1 MSVFVK
7 TEFEKLSVM
16 YEGDKNRDATS
27 KIRGFLFQDYVAI
40 MSLLKNQ
47 VKYVCLEYLEDVDV
61 FFEDGTFELIQVK
74 YYPKTSPNMKEIST
88 DLYYQYLRLQML
100 HSTLKAV
107 PRLYIH
113 TNSKVEKL
121 KLDKMKTNI
130 ELGNGLSK
138 SVTYPNDVD
147 SATWLK
153 TNVYLTNKKK
163 EQKKKLFETMASEA
177 SLKEFVANF
186 DVILQQDIKQYKKKL
201 MEALT
206 KAYPSFDKDRD
217 EEHWQLILLGL
228 AILYLQQRYVLDD
241 SDFAQL
247 RVDKKSFD
255 QYMKNSTKTKTEQS
269 IANYLVGVIC
279 EEYGEIINNNDL
291 SGLQT
296 HMLNLIYQN
305 TIRWINEIGKTVDGQ
320 YRLLNTFSTDDV
332 SKVSDYRK
340 ATVDD
345 RLICMAECKS
355 AFQVFLDYLWKI
367 ILNICQEKVNDE
379 TEISGHLEWFD
390 PVNYMVLSV
399 TDYVCLNFPEDKCI
413 DRSVI
418 LPPVGGKFNSVKRKI
433 VERMVKI
440 TPKPEKWFFENS
452 KLTKGKNYYNYS
464 TANVNEN
471 PTVADLGE
479 DIFYI
484 ECMDC
489 IGIDE
494 AEWSIKE
501 ACGDCIFSEKCVKE
515 GRSYD
520 FTGRI

>member
-1 MSVFVK
+1 MSVFTK
-7 TEFEKLSVM
+7 TEFDKLSVM

-61 FFEDGTFELIQVK
+61 FFEDGTFEFIQVK
-74 YYPKTSPNMKEIST
+74 YYPKTSPKMKEIST

-100 HSTLKAV
+100 QSTLIAV

-121 KLDKMKTNI
+121 SLDKMKTNI
-130 ELGNGLSK
+130 GLGNALSK
-138 SVTYPNDVD
+138 SATYPNAMD
-147 SATWLK
+147 SAIWLK
-153 TNVYLTNKKK
+153 TNVYSTNKKE
-163 EQKKKLFETMASEA
+163 EQKKNLFETMASEA
-177 SLKEFVANF
+177 SLKEFVAKF
-186 DVILQQDIKQYKKKL
+186 DVIPQQDINQYKKKL
-201 MEALT
+201 MEVLA
-206 KAYPSFDKDRD
+206 KAYPNFDKDSD

-228 AILYLQQRYVLDD
+228 AISYMQRRYALDD
-241 SDFAQL
+241 PDFAQL

-255 QYMKNSTKTKTEQS
+255 QYMTNSTETKTEQT
-269 IANYLVGVIC
+269 IANYLVGVVC
-279 EEYGEIINNNDL
+279 EEYGEIINYNNL
-291 SGLQT
+291 SVLQT

-305 TIRWINEIGKTVDGQ
+305 TIRWINESGRTVNGQ
-320 YRLLNTFSTDDV
+320 HRLLNTISTDDV
-332 SKVSDYRK
+332 SKVSGYRK
-340 ATVDD
+340 ATVED
-345 RLICMAECKS
+345 RLIYMAECKS

-367 ILNICQEKVNDE
+367 ILNICQEKINVE
-379 TEISGHLEWFD
+379 TEISGHLIWFD
-390 PVNYMVLSV
+390 PVYYMDFSV
-399 TDYVCLNFPEDKCI
+399 TDYVCLNFPEDKYI

-418 LPPVGGKFNSVKRKI
+418 LPPVGGKFDSVKRKI
-433 VERMVKI
+433 VERMVK
-440 TPKPEKWFFENS
+440 TSLKPGKWFFENN

-479 DIFYI
+479 DSFYI

-494 AEWSIKE
+494 TEWSIKE
-501 ACGDCIFSEKCVKE
+501 TCDDCIFSEKCVKE
-515 GRSYD
+515 GV
-520 FTGRI
+520 

>member
-1 MSVFVK
+1 MSVFTK

-16 YEGDKNRDATS
+16 YEGDKARDATS

-47 VKYVCLEYLEDVDV
+47 VKYVCSEYLEDVDV

-100 HSTLKAV
+100 HSTLSAV

-113 TNSKVEKL
+113 TNCNVEKL
-121 KLDKMKTNI
+121 TLDKMKTNI
-130 ELGNGLSK
+130 GLGTALPK
-138 SVTYPNDVD
+138 SVTYPVD
-147 SATWLK
+147 SASWLK
-153 TNVYLTNKKK
+153 MNVYSTNKKE
-163 EQKKKLFETMASEA
+163 EQKKNLFETMASEA
-177 SLKEFVANF
+177 SLKEFVAKF
-186 DVILQQDIKQYKKKL
+186 DVISQQNINQYKKKL
-201 MEALT
+201 MGALT
-206 KAYPSFDKDRD
+206 KAYPRFDKDRD
-217 EEHWQLILLGL
+217 EQCWQLILLGL
-228 AILYLQQRYVLDD
+228 AISYLQQRYALDD
-241 SDFAQL
+241 PDFTQL

-255 QYMKNSTKTKTEQS
+255 QYMTNATEAKTEQT
-269 IANYLVGVIC
+269 IANYLVGVAC
-279 EEYGEIINNNDL
+279 EEYGEIINYNNL

-332 SKVSDYRK
+332 SKVSGYHK
-340 ATVDD
+340 VAVDD
-345 RLICMAECKS
+345 RLIYMAECKS

-367 ILNICQEKVNDE
+367 ILNICQEKVRDE
-379 TEISGHLEWFD
+379 AEISGHLEWFD
-390 PVNYMVLSV
+390 PVFYMDLSI
-399 TDYVCLNFPEDKCI
+399 TDYVCLNFPEDKYI

-433 VERMVKI
+433 VERMIK
-440 TPKPEKWFFENS
+440 TSLKPGKWFFENN
-452 KLTKGKNYYNYS
+452 KLAKGKNYYNYS

-479 DIFYI
+479 DSFYI

-489 IGIDE
+489 IRIDE
-494 AEWSIKE
+494 TEWSIKE
-501 ACGDCIFSEKCVKE
+501 TCGDCIFSEKCVKE
-515 GRSYD
+515 GV
-520 FTGRI
+520 